1 MFLFSQPKA
10 REGGK
15 SGEGGTERAG
25 GESGDGEESSE
36 GGGGDEVPQR
46 HGQGFQASQAEPGD
60 EGVSLVLCHHEEE

>member
-1 MFLFSQPKA
+1 MNKTLLMLNALHNK

-36 GGGGDEVPQR
+36 GGGGDEVDAVDPR
-46 HGQGFQASQAEPGD
+46 RKKE
-60 EGVSLVLCHHEEE
+60 